1 VEGFFQIGIALA
13 LLVVGFVFGQ
23 IAEWRHYKSIRERE
37 ETYARVMMFGARFPE
52 TEMVAADAALVTG
65 SAVISIDYFKR
76 FVTGLRAIIGGR
88 VRSYE
93 TLVDRAR
100 REAILR
106 MKKQAD
112 DLGANMVFN
121 IKVETASISKGGDK
135 AIGSVEVLAYGTA
148 VVSGPSHLT

>member
-1 VEGFFQIGIALA
+1 MDGLFQITLALA

-23 IAEWRHYKSIRERE
+23 IAEWRHYKSIHKREAE
-37 ETYARVMMFGARFPE
+37 YARVMMFGARFPE
-52 TEMVAADAALVTG
+52 SEMTATDAGLVTG

-76 FVTGLRAIIGGR
+76 FVTGLRAIVGGR

-112 DLGANMVFN
+112 DRGATMVFN

-148 VVSGPSHLT
+148 VVTGPPHLS